1 MILNQMEKSNDSVT
15 YHSSDILFRS
25 RNKNYVIDTYNNI
38 SIDNIALGIIF
49 LVFIAFLTFLV
60 A

>member
-15 YHSSDILFRS
+15 YHSSDILFRP
-25 RNKNYVIDTYNNI
+25 RNKDYVIDTYNI

-49 LVFIAFLTFLV
+49 LVFIVFRTLLV